1 MLNNSTSKQQFA
13 FSKDARFKEP
23 RKPTVAF
30 GYETKSMFKSD
41 KAAGNGRAFGSSQD
55 RFGYENVRFSKQN
68 GKIDG
73 PGSVDKRSNSHNK
86 TFSFSFGVSRKDMK
100 KIHVDEILRKREDNI
115 PGPDS
120 YEKKHLFGGVNG
132 T

>member
-1 MLNNSTSKQQFA
+1 MSTG
-13 FSKDARFKEP
+13 D
-23 RKPTVAF
+23 
-30 GYETKSMFKSD
+30 
-41 KAAGNGRAFGSSQD
+41 GRAFGSSQD

-73 PGSVDKRSNSHNK
+73 PGTVDKRSNSYNK

-100 KIHVDEILRKREDNI
+100 KIHVDEILRKKDENL
-115 PGPDS
+115 PGPVN
-120 YEKKHLFGGVNG
+120 YEKKHLFGSDNG